1 MKKSIMLLIIF
12 TLAVSISAQNK
23 KEVKVTDKA
32 KACFAKHYPN
42 IKEVKWG
49 MEGKNEYE
57 AEFKQNGAAI
67 SVVIDAEGNLKQTET
82 DIAKSQL
89 PKGVEE
95 YVAKHHKGWSITEA
109 AQILDAKGNI
119 TFEAQISKGKMNRDL
134 IFTKEGKPV
143 VKKETKNEKDEKAGK
158 ETDEKD

>member
-1 MKKSIMLLIIF
+1 MNLKTKGVVIMKKSIMLLIIF

-49 MEGKNEYE
+49 KEGKTEFE

-95 YVAKHHKGWSITEA
+95 YVAKHHKEWSITEA
-109 AQILDAKGNI
+109 AKIVDSKGNT
-119 TFEAQISKGKMNRDL
+119 TFEAQISKGKVNKDL
-134 IFTKEGKPV
+134 TFTKDGSPVIKSSGKR
-143 VKKETKNEKDEKAGK
+143 K
-158 ETDEKD
+158 